1 MLGELTFH
9 KKLGFLERGSDVD
22 GIMRLIQF
30 TQSYASQCGQVPY
43 MHKYLLGNPLFPL
56 LVPSMEKNN
65 QILTFTLKAID
76 LRRTLD
82 RNGELMGVEKG
93 KVGKD
98 QLSKWIAAKECDPT
112 RFSTRDII
120 VHSTANVIA
129 GSDTTAIA
137 LRSILYN
144 LMRNP
149 STMDK
154 LLHEIDQAQRDGKL
168 SNPISYKESTT
179 HLPYLHA
186 VIKEAMRI
194 HPSLG
199 LLLERHV
206 PQGGV
211 HICNQHIPAGTI
223 VGINPWVVHH
233 DPVVFPEP
241 ETFLPERWIE
251 SGNEKLKE
259 MEAAFFNFG
268 AGSRTCIGKNFSLME
283 MSKIVPL
290 LLRDYRFSLVDP
302 GKELVVRNVQ

>member
-1 MLGELTFH
+1 
-9 KKLGFLERGSDVD
+9 
-22 GIMRLIQF
+22 
-30 TQSYASQCGQVPY
+30 
-43 MHKYLLGNPLFPL
+43 
-56 LVPSMEKNN
+56 MEKKNK
-65 QILTFTLKAID
+65 ILTFTLKAID
-76 LRRTLD
+76 SRRTLD
-82 RNGELMGVEKG
+82 RNGELMVLEKG

-98 QLSKWIAAKECDPT
+98 QLSKWIAAKESDPT

-154 LLHEIDQAQRDGKL
+154 LLDEIDQAQADGKL
-168 SNPISYKESTT
+168 SNPISYKESIT

-211 HICNQHIPAGTI
+211 HICNHHIPAGTI

-233 DPVVFPEP
+233 DPVVFPE
-241 ETFLPERWIE
+241 RWIE
-251 SGNEKLKE
+251 SGGEKLKE

-268 AGSRTCIGKNFSLME
+268 AGSRTCIGRNFSLIE
-283 MSKIVPL
+283 MGKIVLL
-290 LLRDYRFSLVDP
+290 LLRDYRVSLVDE
-302 GKELVVRNVQ
+302 GREWVVRNVQLVCPSTDSY

>member
-1 MLGELTFH
+1 ME
-9 KKLGFLERGSDVD
+9 
-22 GIMRLIQF
+22 LIQF
-30 TQSYASQCGQVPY
+30 IQSYASQCGQVPY

-56 LVPSMEKNN
+56 LFPSRDKNN
-65 QILTFTLKAID
+65 RILTFTLKAID
-76 LRRTLD
+76 SRRTLD
-82 RNGELMGVEKG
+82 RNGDLMGLEKG

-98 QLSKWIAAKECDPT
+98 QLSKWIAAKESDPT
-112 RFSTRDII
+112 KFDTRDII

-154 LLHEIDQAQRDGKL
+154 LVNEIDQTQKDGKL
-168 SNPISYKESTT
+168 SNLISYKESTT

-233 DPVVFPEP
+233 DPVVFSEP
-241 ETFLPERWIE
+241 EKFLPERWIK
-251 SGNEKLKE
+251 SRSEKLKE

-268 AGSRTCIGKNFSLME
+268 AGSRTCIGKNFSLIE

-290 LLRDYRFSLVDP
+290 LLRDYKVSLADP
-302 GKELVVRNVQ
+302 GKDWVVRNVQSVFPATAPS